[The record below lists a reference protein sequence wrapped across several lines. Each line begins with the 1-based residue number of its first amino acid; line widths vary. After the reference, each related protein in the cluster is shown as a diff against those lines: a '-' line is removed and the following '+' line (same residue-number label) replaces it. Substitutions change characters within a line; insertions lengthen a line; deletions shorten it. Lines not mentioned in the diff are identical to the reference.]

1 MKNKY
6 KKGKM
11 VWYDYEIWTIID
23 VFKEENEIK
32 YNLLYTDSRHGE
44 IKLGILEEE
53 LELSS
58 TKLNMKDVETM
69 MEYIYK
75 ETEEEKEYNELKS
88 ELECYIQNSI
98 GKFEDT
104 LRNMIKKYDV
114 KKIYDLKFKI
124 QLIPLIEMESE
135 KEGNNGKQI

>member
-1 MKNKY
+1 MKNKFNIGDKVIIESLSDWY
-6 KKGKM
+6 IFEVIKKFDLKYCVTDNKGQIFFVAEDKM
-11 VWYDYEIWTIID
+11 KFISDIMLEKIPNID
-23 VFKEENEIK
+23 NKV
-32 YNLLYTDSRHGE
+32 
-44 IKLGILEEE
+44 
-53 LELSS
+53 
-58 TKLNMKDVETM
+58 
-69 MEYIYK
+69 
-75 ETEEEKEYNELKS
+75 EYNESKS

-135 KEGNNGKQI
+135 EEDNNEI

>member
-1 MKNKY
+1 MKNKFNISE
-6 KKGKM
+6 M

-23 VFKEENEIK
+23 VYEEENEIK
-32 YNLLYTDSRHGE
+32 YNLLYTDLRQQGM
-44 IKLGILEEE
+44 KLGILEEE

-58 TKLNMKDVETM
+58 TKLNMKDVET
-69 MEYIYK
+69 EAS
-75 ETEEEKEYNELKS
+75 KEYNESKS

-135 KEGNNGKQI
+135 EEDNNEI